1 MLGNLNDVDLRMLRT
16 FCTIVEAGGFTA
28 AQTRLNMSLPR
39 LSVVIRDLEIRVGY
53 SLCKRGKSGFQLTEE
68 GLATY
73 SAAQELFADIE
84 RFRQKTVEMNG
95 RSQEHL
101 QLGTVDSLAT
111 MPKSPLPHALARF
124 RKEHPRIRLQLHVM
138 RPDELEQAVLEERLH
153 LAIGAF
159 HHRLSGLDYRSL
171 FNEEQNLYCSSDHP
185 FFDRADETLSIEEI
199 SASDYVDRGYVA
211 ENRRP
216 YELRFNNMIS
226 AFSMEAIALLVF
238 SGTYIGYLPTHYAK
252 NWVEEGRLRAIL
264 PDRLAYTSAFHCIT
278 RQGMDL
284 QIGLASFLSILISGN
299 RPSVCEPPM
308 PAST

>member
-28 AQTRLNMSLPR
+28 AQVRLNMSLPR

-53 SLCKRGKSGFQLTEE
+53 SLCKRGKSGFQLTDE
-68 GLATY
+68 GMATY
-73 SAAQELFADIE
+73 TAAQELFADIE
-84 RFRQKTVEMNG
+84 RFRQKTVAVNG

-111 MPKSPLPHALARF
+111 MPNSPLPCAIARF
-124 RKEHPRIRLQLHVM
+124 RKSNPRVRLQLHVM

-159 HHRLSGLDYRSL
+159 HHRLSGLDYKPL
-171 FNEEQNLYCSSDHP
+171 FDEEQNLYCSAEHP
-185 FFDRADETLSIEEI
+185 FFNRPDESLTIDEI

-216 YELRFNNMIS
+216 YELHFRNMIS
-226 AFSMEAIALLVF
+226 AFSMEAIALLLF
-238 SGTYIGYLPTHYAK
+238 SGSYIGYLPTHYAQT
-252 NWVEEGRLRAIL
+252 WVEQGRLRPIL
-264 PDRLAYTSAFHCIT
+264 ADRLSYISSFHCIT
-278 RQGMDL
+278 RQGL
-284 QIGLASFLSILISGN
+284 QIQTGLAGFLAALMIDSSQ
-299 RPSVCEPPM
+299 PP
-308 PAST
+308 TE

>member
-28 AQTRLNMSLPR
+28 AQVRLNMSLPR

-53 SLCKRGKSGFQLTEE
+53 SLCKRGKSGFQLTDE
-68 GLATY
+68 GMATY
-73 SAAQELFADIE
+73 TAAQELFADIE
-84 RFRQKTVEMNG
+84 RFRQKTVAVNG

-111 MPKSPLPHALARF
+111 MPNSPLPCAIARF
-124 RKEHPRIRLQLHVM
+124 RKSNPRVRLQLHVM

-159 HHRLSGLDYRSL
+159 HHRLSGLDYKPL
-171 FNEEQNLYCSSDHP
+171 FDEEQNLYCSAEHP
-185 FFDRADETLSIEEI
+185 FFNRPDESLTIDEI

-216 YELRFNNMIS
+216 YELHFRNMIS
-226 AFSMEAIALLVF
+226 AFSMEAIALLLF
-238 SGTYIGYLPTHYAK
+238 SGSYIGYLPTHYAQT
-252 NWVEEGRLRAIL
+252 WVEQGRLRPIL
-264 PDRLAYTSAFHCIT
+264 ADRLSYISSFHCIT
-278 RQGMDL
+278 RQGL
-284 QIGLASFLSILISGN
+284 QIQTGLAGFLAALMIDSN
-299 RPSVCEPPM
+299 QAPTE
-308 PAST
+308 

>member
-28 AQTRLNMSLPR
+28 AQVRLNMSLPR

-53 SLCKRGKSGFQLTEE
+53 SLCKRGKSGFQLTDE
-68 GLATY
+68 GMATY
-73 SAAQELFADIE
+73 TAAQELFADIE
-84 RFRQKTVEMNG
+84 RFRQKTVAVNG

-111 MPKSPLPHALARF
+111 MPNSPLPCAIARF
-124 RKEHPRIRLQLHVM
+124 RKSNPRVRLQLHVM

-159 HHRLSGLDYRSL
+159 HHRLSGLDYKPL
-171 FNEEQNLYCSSDHP
+171 FDEEQNLYCSAEHP
-185 FFDRADETLSIEEI
+185 FFNRPDESLTIDEI

-216 YELRFNNMIS
+216 YELHFRNMIS
-226 AFSMEAIALLVF
+226 AFSMEAIALLLF
-238 SGTYIGYLPTHYAK
+238 SGSYIGYLPTHYAQT
-252 NWVEEGRLRAIL
+252 WVEQGRLRPIL
-264 PDRLAYTSAFHCIT
+264 ADRLSYISAFHCIT
-278 RQGMDL
+278 RQGL
-284 QIGLASFLSILISGN
+284 QIQTGLAGFLAALMIDSSQ
-299 RPSVCEPPM
+299 PP
-308 PAST
+308 TE